1 LRIPTEINQWDK
13 SQTVDYYIDNLK
25 WTLVPLK
32 QGTKEHLYNEA
43 KAMRLKPEELR
54 KDLGNGSNIGLYPGG
69 DLVAIDLDSKAD
81 QGESVRKFLNLAGCL
96 SPLNMDTQTSTDVA
110 LVCPQ
115 CNEEVK
121 YQRTDNHEHKCSC
134 MPEGRSSRNYKR
146 FTDPKDYLEELKNQG
161 MVNTPADSEAD
172 QAEPTAAPSA
182 PADPAAKKTRKPSA
196 KQAKADVIPVEPAGL
211 GRNKIGDKELE
222 RFLLTTKAECSPRRR
237 GKRGVRR

>member
-134 MPEGRSSRNYKR
+134 MPEGRSIRNY
-146 FTDPKDYLEELKNQG
+146 
-161 MVNTPADSEAD
+161 
-172 QAEPTAAPSA
+172 
-182 PADPAAKKTRKPSA
+182 
-196 KQAKADVIPVEPAGL
+196 
-211 GRNKIGDKELE
+211 
-222 RFLLTTKAECSPRRR
+222 
-237 GKRGVRR
+237 

>member
-1 LRIPTEINQWDK
+1 
-13 SQTVDYYIDNLK
+13 
-25 WTLVPLK
+25 
-32 QGTKEHLYNEA
+32 
-43 KAMRLKPEELR
+43 
-54 KDLGNGSNIGLYPGG
+54 
-69 DLVAIDLDSKAD
+69 
-81 QGESVRKFLNLAGCL
+81 
-96 SPLNMDTQTSTDVA
+96 
-110 LVCPQ
+110 
-115 CNEEVK
+115 
-121 YQRTDNHEHKCSC
+121 
-134 MPEGRSSRNYKR
+134 MPEGRSIRNYKR

>member
-1 LRIPTEINQWDK
+1 MAHRP
-13 SQTVDYYIDNLK
+13 
-25 WTLVPLK
+25 
-32 QGTKEHLYNEA
+32 
-43 KAMRLKPEELR
+43 RR
-54 KDLGNGSNIGLYPGG
+54 PGG
-69 DLVAIDLDSKAD
+69 LLPE
-81 QGESVRKFLNLAGCL
+81 QLL
-96 SPLNMDTQTSTDVA
+96 PLNMDTQTSTDVA

-121 YQRTDNHEHKCSC
+121 YQRTDSQEHTCSC
-134 MPEGRSSRNYKR
+134 MPEGQLIRNYKR

-182 PADPAAKKTRKPSA
+182 PPAKKTRKPSA

-211 GRNKIGDKELE
+211 GRNKMGDKELE
-222 RFLLTTKAECSPRRR
+222 WFLLTTKAECSPRRR

>member
-1 LRIPTEINQWDK
+1 MDA
-13 SQTVDYYIDNLK
+13 QTF
-25 WTLVPLK
+25 T
-32 QGTKEHLYNEA
+32 
-43 KAMRLKPEELR
+43 
-54 KDLGNGSNIGLYPGG
+54 
-69 DLVAIDLDSKAD
+69 
-81 QGESVRKFLNLAGCL
+81 
-96 SPLNMDTQTSTDVA
+96 DTA

-121 YQRTDNHEHKCSC
+121 YQRTDSHEYTCSC
-134 MPEGRSSRNYKR
+134 MPKEQSIRNYKR

-182 PADPAAKKTRKPSA
+182 PADPPAKTRKPSA

-211 GRNKIGDKELE
+211 GRNKIGDRELE

-237 GKRGVRR
+237 EKRGVRR

>member
-1 LRIPTEINQWDK
+1 
-13 SQTVDYYIDNLK
+13 
-25 WTLVPLK
+25 
-32 QGTKEHLYNEA
+32 
-43 KAMRLKPEELR
+43 
-54 KDLGNGSNIGLYPGG
+54 
-69 DLVAIDLDSKAD
+69 
-81 QGESVRKFLNLAGCL
+81 
-96 SPLNMDTQTSTDVA
+96 MDTQTSTGVA

-115 CNEEVK
+115 SNEVVK

-134 MPEGRSSRNYKR
+134 MPEGRSIRNYKRFTDPKDYLEELKNQGMVNTPADSEADQAR

-182 PADPAAKKTRKPSA
+182 PADPPDKKTRKPSA

-237 GKRGVRR
+237 GKRGCDDERRRSRTTGA